1 MAYKRNRN
9 EIDRIKQREQNNKNL
24 QNQMTLKVL
33 KN

>member
-9 EIDRIKQREQNNKNL
+9 EIDRIKQKEQNNKNL

>member
-9 EIDRIKQREQNNKNL
+9 EIDRIKQKELNNKNL